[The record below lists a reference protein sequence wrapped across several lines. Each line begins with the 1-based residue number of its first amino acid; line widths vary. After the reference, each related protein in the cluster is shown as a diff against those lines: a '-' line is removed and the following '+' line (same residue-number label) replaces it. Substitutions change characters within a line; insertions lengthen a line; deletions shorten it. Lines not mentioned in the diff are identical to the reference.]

1 MGALTNKPYAFTAR
15 SFELKHTESVDVSDA
30 LGASIRVDSRGP
42 EVMRIVPR
50 QNDAVNEDWISDKAR
65 FQCDGLRRQ
74 RLGVPMTRGADS
86 KLQAVTWLQALQ
98 AVQKAVKPLKG
109 SEMKALAG
117 ARLVAVQCGLA
128 VGMGEGHVEFETGT
142 VFAAVPQNRV
152 CTILLSVAPT
162 L

>member
-1 MGALTNKPYAFTAR
+1 MGALTNKPFAFTAR

-74 RLGVPMTRGADS
+74 RLGVPMARNAEG
-86 KLQAVTWLQALQ
+86 KLEAVTWLQALQ
-98 AVQKAVKPLKG
+98 AVEKAVKPLKG

-117 ARLVAVQCGLA
+117 TQLTIAVVA
-128 VGMGEGHVEFETGT
+128 ETGCCRDYNYSKQLISRHGY
-142 VFAAVPQNRV
+142 AQN
-152 CTILLSVAPT
+152 CLD
-162 L
+162 